1 MSAQGLLSSVFSCS
15 LSPKTISKRRLRQT
29 RSLDAALMRHSTEAE
44 ETLSEVSDLMA
55 LIGDVRLDCL
65 KCQTASR
72 NPELPNMCG
81 FVYLLSN
88 I

>member
-55 LIGDVRLDCL
+55 LIGRCQIGLPEMSDSIQKPGVTKHVWICL
-65 KCQTASR
+65 PA
-72 NPELPNMCG
+72 L
-81 FVYLLSN
+81 
-88 I
+88 